1 MHFGP
6 DARSSPKDICERWL
20 SFDNFLSDV
29 GLKPEPTNEFR
40 IVRIRESRPW
50 RKDLAHVMD
59 RADVGMVQRR
69 GSLRFA
75 LEARQR
81 LGISGHVFGQ
91 ELESDKTVKAR
102 VLSLVDHSHASAAEH
117 LDYAVVGDSGVDH
130 VPACWA

>member
-1 MHFGP
+1 MTVVWEPPAPQPLKSSQRQRTYAAWSRLIDMHFGP

-69 GSLRFA
+69 GCASRRKRSSAWGLWATSSGRNLSATKRCRRVSSA
-75 LEARQR
+75 L
-81 LGISGHVFGQ
+81 
-91 ELESDKTVKAR
+91 
-102 VLSLVDHSHASAAEH
+102 
-117 LDYAVVGDSGVDH
+117 
-130 VPACWA
+130 

>member
-69 GSLRFA
+69 GRLCFTPET
-75 LEARQR
+75 LQR
-81 LGISGHVFGQ
+81 LGALGHVFRQ
-91 ELESDKTVKAR
+91 EFERDETVQAC
-102 VLSLVDHSHASAAEH
+102 VLGLIDDAHTTATEFLDEAVVRDRRVDH
-117 LDYAVVGDSGVDH
+117 
-130 VPACWA
+130 